1 MGNINA
7 LLDAL
12 DERTIAKE
20 IGIPNDEVRMQYRL
34 NSNTVSSFDQF
45 SDLIAD
51 YYNHHFTKC
60 VTGGGQLS
68 ASEAWGRA
76 KEIIEREYRKRGGD
90 IVSAFNNAKDGTNGG
105 MMAVLDI
112 IAEGIKAESVES
124 YICSIFDRHVKPTEW
139 DKKVDIIRQFIRH
152 CGGQLSGS
160 VRSSQP
166 EAYAAEYEK
175 LIRAYVNGLQQT
187 SSMFRRL

>member
-20 IGIPNDEVRMQYRL
+20 IGIPNDEARMQYSL
-34 NSNTVSSFDQF
+34 KSNTVSSFDRF

-51 YYNHHFTKC
+51 YYNDHFTKC
-60 VTGGGQLS
+60 VTGGGRLS
-68 ASEAWGRA
+68 ASEAGGRA
-76 KEIIEREYRKRGGD
+76 KEIIEHEYRKRGGD

-112 IAEGIKAESVES
+112 IAEGIKAESAER
-124 YICSIFDRHVKPTEW
+124 YIRSMFDRHVTPNSW
-139 DKKVDIIRQFIRH
+139 DEKVDIIRQFIRH

-166 EAYAAEYEK
+166 EAYASNYEQ
-175 LIRAYVNGLQQT
+175 LIRSYINGLQQT
-187 SSMFRRL
+187 SSMFRRF